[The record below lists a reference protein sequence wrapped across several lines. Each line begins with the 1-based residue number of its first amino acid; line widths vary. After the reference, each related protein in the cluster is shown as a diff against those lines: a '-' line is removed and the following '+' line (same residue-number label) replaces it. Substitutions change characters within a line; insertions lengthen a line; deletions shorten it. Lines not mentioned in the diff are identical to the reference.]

1 MYFTEEER
9 HAIGVIG
16 VVLLGGTLLL
26 AFLFGR

>member
-9 HAIGVIG
+9 RAIGWIG
-16 VVLLGGTLLL
+16 VGVTLGPLLL